1 MQVMA
6 NESLKRAQ
14 RYSQIS
20 TLLVVA
26 AGPLLL
32 LALVAVLSWQPM
44 LIGIAV
50 ALTVL
55 WVLIAGIM
63 TRISPPTERDHG
75 A

>member
-50 ALTVL
+50 GLTVL
-55 WVLIAGIM
+55 WVLVAGIM
-63 TRISPPTERDHG
+63 TRISPPHERD
-75 A
+75 